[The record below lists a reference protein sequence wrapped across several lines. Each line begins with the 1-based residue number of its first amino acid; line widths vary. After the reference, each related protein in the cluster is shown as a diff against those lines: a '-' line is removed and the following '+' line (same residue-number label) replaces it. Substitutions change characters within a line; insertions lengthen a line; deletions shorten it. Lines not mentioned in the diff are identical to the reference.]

1 MSDRDLS
8 AGLATAVQAAVLRPV
23 LFYEGEFAASTLNLW
38 TGLGSFSWDGKT
50 WTGGGNLMQ
59 ISPIEESSRVE
70 ALGFSVTLS
79 GMPSASISL
88 ALQSLRQG
96 KPGRLW
102 LGALDADNALVGDPY
117 QAKEGKLDIAVID
130 DNGESC
136 TIQATYESRMIDLF
150 RPRER
155 RYTDQDQQIDYPG
168 DDGFGLVPAI
178 QDRQILWGGPGAAAS
193 PVASVA
199 ANPAYGPDGIPG
211 RFG

>member
-1 MSDRDLS
+1 MPDRDLS
-8 AGLATAVQAAVLRPV
+8 AGLETAVQASALRPV
-23 LFYEGEFAASTLNLW
+23 LFYEGEFAASTLRLW
-38 TGLGSFSWDGKT
+38 TGLGSFSWDGQT
-50 WTGGGNLMQ
+50 WTGGGNLLQ

-79 GMPSASISL
+79 GMPSASVSL

-102 LGALDADNALVGDPY
+102 LGALDADNVLVGDPY
-117 QAKEGKLDIAVID
+117 LVKEGKFDIAVID
-130 DNGESC
+130 DNGENC

-155 RYTDQDQQIDYPG
+155 RYTDQDQQIDFPG

-178 QDRQILWGGPGAAAS
+178 QDKQILWGGPGAAAA
-193 PVASVA
+193 PIAT
-199 ANPAYGPDGIPG
+199 PAPPPSYAGNEMSTGDD
-211 RFG
+211 